1 VQAADNQVFFRETIR
16 GVALQHGQI
25 ASFAPKPFPDAAG
38 TANPLHFS
46 LFSQDGRTPI
56 FYDRSAPQ
64 HLSRT
69 GRQFIAGVLEHLP
82 ALTALTA
89 ASVNSYR
96 RLQPS
101 VWTAAF
107 AGWGPDNRQAAL
119 RLASPLAG
127 DEAAS
132 FHVELQSCDHTAN
145 PYLALGA
152 LIAAGLDGIA
162 RELPLGEP
170 LLLDP
175 LTLTEA
181 ERAARG
187 IRRLP
192 TTLSEALVALSRDT
206 VLSDALG
213 PALREVLLA
222 VKRSEIADFAAHN
235 EDFEFRHH
243 LTAF

>member
-1 VQAADNQVFFRETIR
+1 VRAADNQVFFRETIR
-16 GVALQHGQI
+16 GVALQRGLW
-25 ASFAPKPFPDAAG
+25 ASFAPQSFPGAAG
-38 TANPLHFS
+38 NGNHLHFS
-46 LFSQDGRTPI
+46 LFSQDGRTPL

-64 HLSRT
+64 RLSRV
-69 GRQFIAGVLEHLP
+69 GRQFIAGVLDHLP

-101 VWTAAF
+101 SWAAAF
-107 AGWGPDNRQAAL
+107 ACWGPDNREAAI
-119 RLASPLAG
+119 RLASPMAG

-132 FHVELQSCDHTAN
+132 LNAELKSCDHTAN

-170 LLLDP
+170 LLVDP
-175 LTLTEA
+175 MTLTEA
-181 ERAARG
+181 ERAERG

-192 TTLSEALVALSRDT
+192 TTLSESLAALARDT
-206 VLSDALG
+206 VLGEALG
-213 PALREVLLA
+213 PALQEAFLA
-222 VKRSEIADFAAHN
+222 VKRSEIAEFAAHDQ
-235 EDFEFRHH
+235 DFEFHH
-243 LTAF
+243 HRTAF